1 MNTERLAEMAN
12 DIANFFAAEPDRDA
26 AFAGV
31 LDHLRKFWE
40 PRMRRQIVA
49 HLRQTNGSD
58 LSELARAAVS
68 RLAEVDPAQADES
81 ERLNHA
87 EHGEHGAEHQ
97 Q

>member
-1 MNTERLAEMAN
+1 LNPERLAEMAN
-12 DIANFFAAEPDRDA
+12 DIANFFSAEPDRDA
-26 AFAGV
+26 ALAGM

-49 HLRQTNGSD
+49 HLRKTNGSD

-81 ERLNHA
+81 ERRN
-87 EHGEHGAEHQ
+87 HGEHGAEHQ